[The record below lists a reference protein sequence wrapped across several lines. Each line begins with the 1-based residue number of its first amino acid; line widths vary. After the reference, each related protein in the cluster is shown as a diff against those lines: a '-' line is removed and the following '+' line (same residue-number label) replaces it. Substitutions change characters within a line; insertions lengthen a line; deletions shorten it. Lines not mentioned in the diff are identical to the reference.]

1 MARVSRII
9 DQGLS
14 AKSQVTRPDTESIQE
29 FARERTKDFNAASFA
44 GQPSDL
50 VKSSL
55 AGAGAGFVFGPI
67 GALLGFA
74 VTNYMSRK
82 EREGAQAATALLYE
96 NRGAVLESARPN
108 LVANVEN
115 AGNDQDRAEAQA
127 RLDAFDTYSRGAFD
141 PAKGDEAFGKALDLV
156 GGTQAFLDDMQGEA
170 IARQQLVED
179 QERRWQDSTVSLRNK
194 LVGESQPFIQ
204 SQRAFGVIDDLTSR
218 EPTQIDSQILVNQL
232 ARLSNPGEIITEG
245 DIAVLSTGG
254 GLPDQLV
261 NRLNNILLGTSRLTP
276 AVVAEVRESAK
287 SLMRGQVAEQVNRN
301 QEFSDLAEDLEIP
314 ADLRANINVPIQ
326 VDRARLPR
334 SQIAASLYEDQGQA
348 DGGGTETPASN
359 FVERFVTDPL
369 SEAFIPEGGLATAPP
384 LDVLGEIASDPPW
397 LIRAVI
403 PDYGNKAI
411 DARRRSS
418 RTPRGA
424 RPTN

>member
-1 MARVSRII
+1 MARVRRII
-9 DQGLS
+9 DKGLS
-14 AKSQVTRPDTESIQE
+14 AKSQVQAPSTDSIQD
-29 FARERTKDFNAASFA
+29 FAKQRTREFNAASFA
-44 GQPSDL
+44 GQPSDV

-55 AGAGAGFVFGPI
+55 AGAGAGFVFGPV

-82 EREGAQAATALLYE
+82 QREGAQAATALLYN
-96 NRGAVLESARPN
+96 NRGQVLEGARPT
-108 LVANVEN
+108 LVQNVEN
-115 AGNDQDRAEAQA
+115 AANDNDRAEAQA
-127 RLDAFDTYSRGAFD
+127 RLDAFDTYGRAAFD
-141 PAKGDEAFGKALDLV
+141 PQKGDEAFGKALDLV
-156 GGTQAFLDDMQGEA
+156 GGIEAFLDDAQGEA
-170 IARQQLVED
+170 IAAQQKVED
-179 QERRWQDSTVSLRNK
+179 QQRRQQDQTVSLRNSLTK
-194 LVGESQPFIQ
+194 ESQPFIQ
-204 SQRAFGVIDDLTSR
+204 SQRAFQVIDDLTQGD
-218 EPTQIDSQILVNQL
+218 PTQIDSQILVNQL

-261 NRLNNILLGTSRLTP
+261 NRLNSVLLGTSRLTP

-287 SLMRGQVAEQVNRN
+287 SLMRGQVSEQVNRN
-301 QEFSDLAEDLEIP
+301 QQFADLADDLEIP
-314 ADLRANINVPIQ
+314 ADLRANIAVPIQ

-334 SQIAASLYEDQGQA
+334 SQIAASLYENQDQG
-348 DGGGTETPASN
+348 DGGTETPASS
-359 FVERFVTDPL
+359 FVDRFVTEPL
-369 SEAFIPEGGLATAPP
+369 SEAFIPEGGLATAPA
-384 LDVLGEIASDPPW
+384 LDVLQEIAADPPW